1 MMHIYES
8 AEDYLEAILMLQ
20 EKNGHV
26 RSIDVANMLNFSKPS
41 VSIAMKKLRENGY
54 VETDANGLLT
64 LTPEGLEIAARVY
77 ERHRVL
83 SDLLMALGVSAETA
97 RADACRIEHDLSD
110 ETWEK
115 IKQHA
120 QDHLDSSAPGAHG
133 IPCKRT
139 GLQRQTLCSPVLL
152 PKAPLSANSGFL
164 LLCSESVL

>member
-8 AEDYLEAILMLQ
+8 AEDYLEAILMLP

-64 LTPEGLEIAARVY
+64 LTPEGQKIAARVY

-97 RADACRIEHDLSD
+97 RADACRIEHDLSE

-120 QDHLDSSAPGAHG
+120 QDHLNGSDPGAHG
-133 IPCKRT
+133 TP
-139 GLQRQTLCSPVLL
+139 
-152 PKAPLSANSGFL
+152 
-164 LLCSESVL
+164 

>member
-64 LTPEGLEIAARVY
+64 LTPEGLEIAA
-77 ERHRVL
+77 
-83 SDLLMALGVSAETA
+83 
-97 RADACRIEHDLSD
+97 CRIEHDLSD

-133 IPCKRT
+133 IP
-139 GLQRQTLCSPVLL
+139 
-152 PKAPLSANSGFL
+152 
-164 LLCSESVL
+164 